1 MITDVL
7 ATAKEKMQQSIEV
20 AKEDFQNVSAGRANP
35 ALFEKILVEYYG
47 TPTPMQQ
54 LASFQQPEARQ
65 LVITPFDKSALKEIE
80 RAIVA
85 APHLGVSPSNDGNI
99 VRVVM
104 PELTEE
110 RRKDYVK
117 IVRDKAE
124 QARVAIRNVR
134 RAAMTDLEALK
145 GEVSDD
151 EISRGEKELE
161 QITKSAVDGVEEAL
175 KNKEQELLTV

>member
-85 APHLGVSPSNDGNI
+85 APHLGVSP
-99 VRVVM
+99 
-104 PELTEE
+104 
-110 RRKDYVK
+110 K
-117 IVRDKAE
+117 IG
-124 QARVAIRNVR
+124 
-134 RAAMTDLEALK
+134 RAH
-145 GEVSDD
+145 V
-151 EISRGEKELE
+151 
-161 QITKSAVDGVEEAL
+161 
-175 KNKEQELLTV
+175 